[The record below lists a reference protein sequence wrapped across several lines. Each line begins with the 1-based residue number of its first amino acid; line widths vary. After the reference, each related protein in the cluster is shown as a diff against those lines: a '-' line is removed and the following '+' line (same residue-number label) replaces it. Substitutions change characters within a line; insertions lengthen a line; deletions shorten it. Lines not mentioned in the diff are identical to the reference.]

1 MYLRC
6 ECRSCCL
13 LIGWF
18 GVKCVWERKCV
29 AIVTLHTHHIVLQA
43 VIILQALS
51 AFGIL
56 NGQNKLSQAEDSSC
70 LLPGCYFWKSQ
81 ARSKSLKS
89 DSFKVKAGAEGK
101 RNQSCTGV
109 KTLTN
114 VFLCYLSSRIASLS
128 KIFPTLMLY
137 KLWEDG
143 KIGSLDD
150 PLEKYVD
157 NFTIKN
163 PLGKTRDSELKYVT
177 DGLIF
182 LDSGEVQIRSSSV
195 TLRRMAS
202 QLSGT
207 EHHTEQFKVF
217 TELPWA
223 NRCDMMQ
230 VTVWPSG
237 LRYI

>member
-1 MYLRC
+1 M
-6 ECRSCCL
+6 CL
-13 LIGWF
+13 DIIDF
-18 GVKCVWERKCV
+18 FCVRIK
-29 AIVTLHTHHIVLQA
+29 HSHS
-43 VIILQALS
+43 AL
-51 AFGIL
+51 
-56 NGQNKLSQAEDSSC
+56 LSI
-70 LLPGCYFWKSQ
+70 
-81 ARSKSLKS
+81 
-89 DSFKVKAGAEGK
+89 
-101 RNQSCTGV
+101 
-109 KTLTN
+109 
-114 VFLCYLSSRIASLS
+114 SRIASLS

-163 PLGKTRDSELKYVT
+163 PLGKTRDSQLKYVT

-207 EHHTEQFKVF
+207 YSEDKKCFPKK
-217 TELPWA
+217 W
-223 NRCDMMQ
+223 
-230 VTVWPSG
+230 
-237 LRYI
+237 